1 MEKFSGLTNL
11 VSCNLDVFMRTIHD
25 TEFPN
30 SFEATEKL
38 LIEQSEQY
46 DLLKSEIMAA
56 AQHGEN
62 LLEEMKRKDDVVK
75 ENPERLG
82 NLSAIER
89 LVISCIMVN
98 V

>member
-1 MEKFSGLTNL
+1 
-11 VSCNLDVFMRTIHD
+11 MRTIHD

-30 SFEATEKL
+30 SYEATEKL

-89 LVISCIMVN
+89 LVISHGGCLVKLM
-98 V
+98 

>member
-1 MEKFSGLTNL
+1 
-11 VSCNLDVFMRTIHD
+11 MRTIHD

-89 LVISCIMVN
+89 LVLSCIILDV
-98 V
+98 